1 MNLILIAKY
10 NRGHSEVH
18 RGVESRLL
26 LKLLEKNC
34 SLKKIKCPFALETCF
49 LHEIVVHC
57 RRHPQCLV
65 GFAFNISAVL
75 LFQKGF
81 HG

>member
-49 LHEIVVHC
+49 LHEIVISLQKTSSVFS
-57 RRHPQCLV
+57 RICL
-65 GFAFNISAVL
+65 
-75 LFQKGF
+75 
-81 HG
+81 